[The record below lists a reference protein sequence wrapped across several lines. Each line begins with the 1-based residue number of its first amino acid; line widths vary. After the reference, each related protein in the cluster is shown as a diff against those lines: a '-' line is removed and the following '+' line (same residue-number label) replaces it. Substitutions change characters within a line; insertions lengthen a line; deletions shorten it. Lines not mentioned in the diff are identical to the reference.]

1 MDTGIPMFK
10 LSEIKKSLVVALWFI
25 FLTFPIMV
33 IKVNTIENFI
43 AWRWRNM
50 FMIGICSFVISLVWR
65 YFQENEASGQR
76 ILSLFTQI
84 PLVKRLKGMS
94 VSERPTQ
101 DGVIRESNPM
111 IQRIFYTLLIVMA
124 LLFPFVNDYQTTILT
139 TALMYVILGLGLNIA
154 VGLAGLLHLGYV
166 AFYAVGAYTYAIL
179 NMHYGVG
186 FWVALPLGGL
196 LATLFG
202 IALGIPVL
210 RLRGD
215 YLAIVTLGFGEITR
229 ITLENWDALTQGPSG
244 IAQIPKPGLFGMEL
258 TTQQGIMY
266 VYYLAV
272 ALAILTVFCTYRLQN
287 SRIGRA
293 LMAMRE
299 DEIASQAMGINIA
312 RTKLTAFA
320 LSASFAGMA
329 GVLFAAKTGFIN
341 PQSFTFMESAIILS
355 IVVLG
360 GMGSILGVIIGAL
373 ILILLPEYL
382 REVGNYRMLLFGASM
397 VIMMIFRPQGII
409 SNVRKVYK
417 IDQGGQK

>member
-1 MDTGIPMFK
+1 MFK

-33 IKVNTIENFI
+33 IKVNTIENLI
-43 AWRWRNM
+43 IWRWDNM
-50 FMIGICSFVISLVWR
+50 LMVGIGSFAVSLVWR
-65 YFQENEASGQR
+65 YFQEDKGAGR
-76 ILSLFTQI
+76 KIVALFTEN
-84 PLVKRLKGMS
+84 PLARSVKSLVRTG
-94 VSERPTQ
+94 RPTD

-111 IQRIFYTLLIVMA
+111 IQRLFYALLIAAA
-124 LLFPFVNDYQTTILT
+124 LAFPLVSQYQANILT
-139 TALMYVILGLGLNIA
+139 RALMYVILGLGLNIA

-179 NMHYGVG
+179 NAHFGLG
-186 FWVALPLGGL
+186 FWAAVPLGGIV
-196 LATLFG
+196 ATFFG

-229 ITLENWDALTQGPSG
+229 ITLENMDWLTNGPSG
-244 IAQIPKPGLFGMEL
+244 IAQIPKPGFFGMEL

-266 VYYLAV
+266 AYYLAV
-272 ALAILTVFCTYRLQN
+272 GLAALTVFATYRLQN

-299 DEIASQAMGINIA
+299 DEIASQAMGINIT

-320 LSASFAGMA
+320 LSAFFAGVA
-329 GVLFAAKTGFIN
+329 GVLFAGTFNFIN

-397 VIMMIFRPQGII
+397 VIMMIFRPQGIVA
-409 SNVRKVYK
+409 NVRKIYK
-417 IDQGGQK
+417 IDRGGRK

>member
-1 MDTGIPMFK
+1 MFK
-10 LSEIKKSLVVALWFI
+10 LSEIKKSFVVALWFI

-33 IKVNTIENFI
+33 IKVNTIENAI
-43 AWRWRNM
+43 TWRWRNM
-50 FMIGICSFVISLVWR
+50 FMIGIGSFLVSLIWR
-65 YFQENEASGQR
+65 YLQESQAAGKSP
-76 ILSLFTQI
+76 LSLLTGNRLAKRMAKA
-84 PLVKRLKGMS
+84 PLS
-94 VSERPTQ
+94 DRPTK

-111 IQRIFYTLLIVMA
+111 IQRTFYGLLVVAA
-124 LLFPFVNDYQTTILT
+124 LLFPFVNQYQTTILT

-166 AFYAVGAYTYAIL
+166 AFYAVGAYTYALL
-179 NMHYGVG
+179 NMHFGIG
-186 FWVALPLGGL
+186 FWAALPLGGI
-196 LATLFG
+196 LATVFG

-215 YLAIVTLGFGEITR
+215 YLAIVTLGFGEMTR
-229 ITLENWDALTQGPSG
+229 ITLENWDALTHGPSG

-272 ALAILTVFCTYRLQN
+272 GLAALTVFATYRLQN

-299 DEIASQAMGINIA
+299 DEIASQAMGINIT

-320 LSASFAGMA
+320 LSAFFAGMA

-397 VIMMIFRPQGII
+397 VVMMIFRPQGII
-409 SNVRKVYK
+409 ANVRKIYK
-417 IDQGGQK
+417 IDRGGRN

>member
-1 MDTGIPMFK
+1 MFT
-10 LSEIKKSLVVALWFI
+10 LSEIKKSLIVALWFA
-25 FLTFPIMV
+25 FLSFPIVV
-33 IKVNTIENFI
+33 IKVNTIENVI
-43 AWRWRNM
+43 MWRWHNLAM
-50 FMIGICSFVISLVWR
+50 VAVGTFVLSLIWR
-65 YFQENEASGQR
+65 YFQENEEASAR
-76 ILSLFTQI
+76 IGNAIANFPPI
-84 PLVKRLKGMS
+84 AFVRGIIAGGKVGD
-94 VSERPTQ
+94 
-101 DGVIRESNPM
+101 DGVIRESNPI
-111 IQRIFYTLLIVMA
+111 IQRAFYALIIVTA
-124 LLFPFVNDYQTTILT
+124 VAFPFMNAYQTTILT

-166 AFYAVGAYTYAIL
+166 AFYAVGAYTYALANAHFGI
-179 NMHYGVG
+179 G
-186 FWVALPLGGL
+186 FWMAVPLGGIV
-196 LATLFG
+196 ATIFG

-229 ITLENWDALTQGPSG
+229 IMLENMDWLTNGPSG
-244 IAQIPKPGLFGMEL
+244 IAQIPKPGLFGIEL
-258 TTQQGIMY
+258 TTQQNIMY

-272 ALAILTVFCTYRLQN
+272 GLALLTVFATYRIQN

-299 DEIASQAMGINIA
+299 DEIASQAMGIDIT

-320 LSASFAGMA
+320 VSAFFAGMA
-329 GVLFAAKTGFIN
+329 GVLFAAKTSFIN

-360 GMGSILGVIIGAL
+360 GMGSIMGVIIGAL

-397 VIMMIFRPQGII
+397 VVMMIFRPQGIVA
-409 SNVRKVYK
+409 NVRKIYEVK
-417 IDQGGQK
+417 RGGKA

>member
-1 MDTGIPMFK
+1 MFK
-10 LSEIKKSLVVALWFI
+10 LSEIKKSLIVALWFI

-33 IKVNTIENFI
+33 IKVNTIENVI
-43 AWRWRNM
+43 IWRWKNM
-50 FMIGICSFVISLVWR
+50 FMIGIGTFAISIVWR
-65 YFQENEASGQR
+65 YFQENETAGQKFAA
-76 ILSLFTQI
+76 LFTQNPLTRRIQRVI
-84 PLVKRLKGMS
+84 PAG
-94 VSERPTQ
+94 RPTK
-101 DGVIRESNPM
+101 DNIIRESNPT
-111 IQRIFYTLLIVMA
+111 IQRMFYGLLVVVA
-124 LLFPFVNDYQTTILT
+124 LIFPFANDYQTTILT
-139 TALMYVILGLGLNIA
+139 TALMYVTLGLGLNIA

-166 AFYAVGAYTYAIL
+166 AFYAVGAYTYAL
-179 NMHYGVG
+179 LHLYYGMG
-186 FWVALPLGGL
+186 FWMALPLGGI

-229 ITLENWDALTQGPSG
+229 IVLVNWDALTHGPSG
-244 IAQIPKPGLFGMEL
+244 IALIPKPGLFGMEL
-258 TTQQGIMY
+258 TSQQSIMY

-272 ALAILTVFCTYRLQN
+272 GMALLTVFATYRLQN

-299 DEIASQAMGINIA
+299 DEIASQAMGIDIT

-320 LSASFAGMA
+320 LSAFFAGTA

-360 GMGSILGVIIGAL
+360 GMGSIIGVIIGAL

-382 REVGNYRMLLFGASM
+382 REVGNYRMLIFGASM
-397 VIMMIFRPQGII
+397 VIMMIFRPQGIV
-409 SNVRKVYK
+409 SNVRKIYK
-417 IDQGGQK
+417 IDKGGQK

>member
-1 MDTGIPMFK
+1 MDTGPRMFK
-10 LSEIKKSLVVALWFI
+10 LSEIKKSLIVALWFI

-33 IKVNTIENFI
+33 LKVNTIENVIF
-43 AWRWRNM
+43 WRWRNM
-50 FMIGICSFVISLVWR
+50 FMIGIGSFVISLVWR
-65 YFQENEASGQR
+65 YFQENEESGR
-76 ILSLFTQI
+76 KTLALFTEN
-84 PLVKRLKGMS
+84 PLAKRIKMGSLSK
-94 VSERPTQ
+94 RPTK
-101 DGVIRESNPM
+101 DGVIRESNPV
-111 IQRIFYTLLIVMA
+111 IQRTFYGLLIVVA
-124 LLFPFVNDYQTTILT
+124 LLFPFVNQYQATILT
-139 TALMYVILGLGLNIA
+139 TALFYVTLGLGLNIA

-166 AFYAVGAYTYAIL
+166 AFYAVGAYTYAL
-179 NMHYGVG
+179 FNMYYGVS
-186 FWVALPLGGL
+186 FWVALPLGGI

-215 YLAIVTLGFGEITR
+215 YLAIVTLGFGEMTR
-229 ITLENWDALTQGPSG
+229 ITLENWDAVTHGPSG
-244 IAQIPKPGLFGMEL
+244 IAQIPKPGLMGLEL

-272 ALAILTVFCTYRLQN
+272 GLAVLTVFATYRLQN

-299 DEIASQAMGINIA
+299 DEIASQAMGINIT

-320 LSASFAGMA
+320 LSAFFAGMA

-382 REVGNYRMLLFGASM
+382 RGVGDYRMLLFGASM
-397 VIMMIFRPQGII
+397 VVMMIFRPQGII
-409 SNVRKVYK
+409 ANVRKVYK
-417 IDQGGQK
+417 IDRGGRD

>member
-1 MDTGIPMFK
+1 MFK
-10 LSEIKKSLVVALWFI
+10 LSEIKKSLIVALWFI

-33 IKVNTIENFI
+33 IKVNTIENI
-43 AWRWRNM
+43 IIWRWQNM
-50 FMIGICSFVISLVWR
+50 FKIGIGTFALSLVWR
-65 YFQENEASGQR
+65 YFQENETSGQKVAA
-76 ILSLFTQI
+76 LFTDN
-84 PLVKRLKGMS
+84 PLTRRIRGLISPG
-94 VSERPTQ
+94 RPTK
-101 DGVIRESNPM
+101 DGIIRESNPT
-111 IQRIFYTLLIVMA
+111 IQRMFYGLLVVVA
-124 LLFPFVNDYQTTILT
+124 LIFPFVNDYQTTILT
-139 TALMYVILGLGLNIA
+139 MALMYVILGLGLNIA

-166 AFYAVGAYTYAIL
+166 AFYAVGAYTYALL
-179 NMHYGVG
+179 NLYYGIG
-186 FWVALPLGGL
+186 FWVALPLGGI

-229 ITLENWDALTQGPSG
+229 IVLVNWDGLTNGPSG
-244 IAQIPKPGLFGMEL
+244 IALIPKPGLFGMEL
-258 TTQQGIMY
+258 STQQGIMY

-272 ALAILTVFCTYRLQN
+272 GLAALTVFATYRLQN
-287 SRIGRA
+287 SRTGRA

-299 DEIASQAMGINIA
+299 DEIASQAMGIDIT

-320 LSASFAGMA
+320 LSAFFAGTA
-329 GVLFAAKTGFIN
+329 GVLFAARTGFIN

-360 GMGSILGVIIGAL
+360 GMGSIIGVIIGAL

-397 VIMMIFRPQGII
+397 VIMMIFRPQGIV
-409 SNVRKVYK
+409 SNVRKIYK
-417 IDQGGQK
+417 IDKGGLK